1 MSSCEQTH
9 HSILSLRIMD
19 ALDPNDNIEF
29 ASDLYNSSTFEL
41 SLMNALS
48 EDGILVA
55 QIGMRHCHM
64 PLLDMFN

>member
-1 MSSCEQTH
+1 
-9 HSILSLRIMD
+9 MD

-29 ASDLYNSSTFEL
+29 ASGLYDSSSFEL

-55 QIGMRHCHM
+55 QLGMLHFHM
-64 PLLDMFN
+64 LLLDLSN

>member
-1 MSSCEQTH
+1 
-9 HSILSLRIMD
+9 MD